1 MGPLP
6 NGRTPWLIHGG
17 VPNNFQVLGWSF
29 KLRMDMGWLRCGRRD
44 WQTGCN
50 FCWKSFQVTW
60 KTAVATL
67 ISINL
72 KPQKPAIQ
80 LPKKKSTFLCFPG
93 RKQCYGGC
101 VHESLSVCASI
112 RKIIREIWNPL
123 DEHGFTA
130 GRNRPNIMRL
140 RFHDFPEKPSWCYCT
155 HLRPAVVRSPLHH
168 PKTLRQWFLV
178 G

>member
-17 VPNNFQVLGWSF
+17 VPNHFQVLGWSF
-29 KLRMDMGWLRCGRRD
+29 KLRMDRGWLRCGRRD

-72 KPQKPAIQ
+72 KPPKPAIQ
-80 LPKKKSTFLCFPG
+80 LPKRKCTFLCFPG

-101 VHESLSVCASI
+101 VHESLSVVFQS
-112 RKIIREIWNPL
+112 
-123 DEHGFTA
+123 
-130 GRNRPNIMRL
+130 
-140 RFHDFPEKPSWCYCT
+140 EKSFGKYET
-155 HLRPAVVRSPLHH
+155 HLTNTVLQPVQTAKYNAVEISLFWRKSKLILLHRSSPCCC
-168 PKTLRQWFLV
+168 KESVTSSKNFVNGFLV